1 MLHGPAAVVPHS
13 RYPGISSEGFG
24 GTAAQGQPIQRGSR
38 LPHFRRR
45 SGIGEAHAG
54 RVERGQSLVEFA
66 LVLPM
71 LLVLLLGIADFG
83 RIFQAGIVT
92 ETAAR
97 NGAETA
103 ALERLRAKPPTD
115 SALRNAYYDNLH
127 LVAARAACREARVL
141 ANTTFDAATGT
152 CGSMPLVRACV
163 HDGVDP
169 TCGNPIPGFSAA
181 VPAGCADLDGSTA
194 PWDPASAGDT
204 ASHAVEV
211 RVCYQFTTLFNLH
224 VSLPMNAGLNLGDIW
239 IERTRYFVL
248 DCPPGSVATC

>member
-1 MLHGPAAVVPHS
+1 
-13 RYPGISSEGFG
+13 
-24 GTAAQGQPIQRGSR
+24 
-38 LPHFRRR
+38 
-45 SGIGEAHAG
+45 
-54 RVERGQSLVEFA
+54 
-66 LVLPM
+66 M

-83 RIFQAGIVT
+83 RVFQAGIVT

-115 SALRNAYYDNLH
+115 PGQRDAYYDNLH

-141 ANTTFDAATGT
+141 ANSTFDAATGT
-152 CGSMPLVRACV
+152 CGSMPIVRACV
-163 HDGVDP
+163 HDGIDT
-169 TCGNPIPGFSAA
+169 TCGAPIPGFSAA
-181 VPAGCADLDGSTA
+181 VPSGCADLDGSTV
-194 PWDPASAGDT
+194 PWNAASAGDT

-224 VSLPMNAGLNLGDIW
+224 VSLPMHAGLNLGDVW